1 MFYYSFKLLNKI
13 WLENATGVNMSD
25 FAKQADLAGLK
36 LEVDKL
42 PIDELKNVPKGLKSL
57 KIKVD
62 KLDIGRLKT
71 TPVDFSKLSDA
82 VKNYVAKKT
91 DSDQLVKKVNATDT
105 SKLVNKKVLMLRSKI
120 SKLKYIVLLA

>member
-1 MFYYSFKLLNKI
+1 
-13 WLENATGVNMSD
+13 MSD
-25 FAKQADLAGLK
+25 FAKQADLASLK
-36 LEVDKL
+36 LEVGKL

-91 DSDQLVKKVNATDT
+91 DSDQLVKKVNVTDT
-105 SKLVNKKVLMLRSKI
+105 SKLVNKNVLMLRSKI